1 MSHSSPEAFIASATN
16 LEVQTMLDSSVQIL
30 DRVARAEMNSDVY
43 RASRCLRELSKT
55 LTGELQLLGDITNN
69 PLIPSNISQMASDL
83 EKELGRFELYVKD
96 AYQIFIDFEALKGT
110 RKSIEMAEMSIEMS
124 KKSIKESERVRIC
137 MWLDF
142 QFLVLY
148 LG

>member
-55 LTGELQLLGDITNN
+55 LTGELQLLGDTTNN

-96 AYQIFIDFEALKGT
+96 AYQISIDFEALKGT